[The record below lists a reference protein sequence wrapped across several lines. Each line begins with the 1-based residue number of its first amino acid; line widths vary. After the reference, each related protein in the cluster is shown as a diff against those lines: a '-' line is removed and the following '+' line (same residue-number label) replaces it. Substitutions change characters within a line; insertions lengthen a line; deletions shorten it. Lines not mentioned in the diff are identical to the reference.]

1 MRLDDFF
8 RQLDDDLPPL
18 ILLYGEEVYLLHQV
32 HQRIRSTIFGTTK
45 DDFNDHLFHGKG
57 ARAED
62 ILDAATT
69 YPVFAPRKLVTVKDF
84 HLLPVQ
90 EQDKLSDYLERPL
103 EQTCLL
109 LIADKIDSRRKF
121 FQQFKKKGVVL
132 KFDPLADREIPD
144 FVRRAV
150 QQRGIRI
157 SRDALDLFCSLVSN
171 SLHEIEGELDKLFLY
186 IGERRE
192 IGVDDVETIVSRG
205 RSESV
210 FALGEA
216 IAKGDLI
223 RALTLLRRFAA
234 ASEPPLL
241 VLNLITG
248 HYRLLWKIRALDHQ
262 QCAAADIARQ
272 VGRPPF
278 VVQRLLEQAR
288 RFSRRRFIAA
298 YDLFIHTDLAM
309 KSRGGDAEALLELMV
324 IRLIRDK

>member
-1 MRLDDFF
+1 MRIDDFY
-8 RQLDDDLPPL
+8 RQLEINPPAL
-18 ILLYGEEVYLLHQV
+18 ILLYGEEDYLLQQT
-32 HQRIRSTIFGTTK
+32 HQRIRTAIFGASK
-45 DDFNDHLFHGKG
+45 DDFNDHQFNAKN
-57 ARAED
+57 ARTD
-62 ILDAATT
+62 QILDAATT

-84 HLLPVQ
+84 HLLAAA
-90 EQDKLSDYLERPL
+90 EQDKFSDYLNNPV

-109 LIADKIDSRRKF
+109 LIAEKIDSRRKF

-132 KFDPLADREIPD
+132 KFDSLADRELPD

-150 QQRGIRI
+150 QQRGIKI
-157 SRDALDLFCSLVSN
+157 SRDGLDLFCSLVSN
-171 SLHEIEGELDKLFLY
+171 SLHEIEGELDKLALY

-192 IGVDDVETIVSRG
+192 IAVDDVETIVSRG

-216 IAKGDLI
+216 IAGGNLV
-223 RALTLLRRFAA
+223 RALTLVRRFSA

-248 HYRLLWKIRALDHQ
+248 HYRLLWKIRALDSQ
-262 QCAAADIARQ
+262 QCSAADIARQ

-288 RFSRRRFIAA
+288 RFSRQHFMAA
-298 YDLFIHTDLAM
+298 YDLFVHTDLAM
-309 KSRGGDAEALLELMV
+309 KSSGGDVEALLELMV
-324 IRLIRDK
+324 IRLIREK

>member
-1 MRLDDFF
+1 MRLDEFY
-8 RQLDDDLPPL
+8 RQLEIDPPPL
-18 ILLYGEEVYLLHQV
+18 ILLYGAETYLLQQA
-32 HQRIRSTIFGTTK
+32 HQRIRSAIFGTTR
-45 DDFNDHLFHGKG
+45 DDFNDHQFHGKG

-62 ILDAATT
+62 IIDAATT
-69 YPVFAPRKLVTVKDF
+69 YPVFAPRKLVTVNDF
-84 HLLPVQ
+84 HLLAAA
-90 EQDKLSDYLERPL
+90 EQDKFSVYLERPL
-103 EQTCLL
+103 EQTSLL
-109 LIADKIDSRRKF
+109 LIAEKIDSRRKF
-121 FQQFKKKGVVL
+121 FQQFKKNGVVF
-132 KFDPLADREIPD
+132 KFDPLTDREIPD
-144 FVRRAV
+144 FVRREA

-157 SRDALDLFCSLVSN
+157 GREALDLLCSLVSN
-171 SLHEIEGELDKLFLY
+171 SLHEIEGELDKLMLY

-192 IGVDDVETIVSRG
+192 IGVADVEAIVSRG
-205 RSESV
+205 RSESI

-223 RALTLLRRFAA
+223 RALTLVRRFAA

-248 HYRLLWKIRALDHQ
+248 HYRLLWKIRALDSR

-278 VVQRLLEQAR
+278 IVPRLLEQAR
-288 RFSRRRFIAA
+288 RFSRRHFMAA
-298 YDLFIHTDLAM
+298 YALFIDTDLAM

>member
-1 MRLDDFF
+1 MRLDDFY
-8 RQLDDDLPPL
+8 RQLDEDPPAL
-18 ILLYGEEVYLLHQV
+18 ILLYGDEDYLLQQA
-32 HQRIRSTIFGTTK
+32 HQRVRTAIFGTTK
-45 DDFNDHLFHGKG
+45 DDFNDHQFHGKG

-62 ILDAATT
+62 IIDAAST

-84 HLLPVQ
+84 HLLAAQ
-90 EQDKLSDYLERPL
+90 EQDKFSDYLERPV

-109 LIADKIDSRRKF
+109 LIAEKIDSRRKF

-132 KFDPLADREIPD
+132 KFDPLTDRETPD

-150 QQRGIRI
+150 QQRGIKI
-157 SRDALDLFCSLVSN
+157 SREVLDLFCSLVSN
-171 SLHEIEGELDKLFLY
+171 SLHEIEGELDKLALY

-192 IGVDDVETIVSRG
+192 IGADDVETIVSRG
-205 RSESV
+205 RSESI

-223 RALTLLRRFAA
+223 RALTLVRRFAA

-248 HYRLLWKIRALDHQ
+248 HYRLLWKIRALDSQ

-278 VVQRLLEQAR
+278 VVQGLLVQAR
-288 RFSRRRFIAA
+288 RFSRRHFIAA
-298 YDLFIHTDLAM
+298 YELFIHTDLAM
-309 KSRGGDAEALLELMV
+309 KSSGGDAEALLELMV